1 MLDKHLIAQTRPLAN
16 PENIVLWKDYRV
28 TVLADRLFRIEK
40 DEEHIFCDEAT
51 EAVWFRDMPPVA
63 FVKEEN
69 ERELVIKT
77 ELATLVLRDDIKA
90 SFVILNGKNIALD
103 NEQNMKGTY
112 CTLDC
117 CDGADLVH
125 HDQTTEPIKLDMGVV
140 AKNGVAVLDYTK
152 SSVLT
157 KEGMIKKERRDSL
170 DVYVFAYGH
179 DYRAAIRAFYMIC
192 GDTPKLPRFALGN
205 WWSRYYAYTE
215 KEYLNV
221 IDRMTERDVPITVA
235 TVDMDWHWNTQ
246 NLKNKKGI
254 EKKMPLEERG
264 GKNGNF
270 YGGSSGWT
278 GYSWNTDLFP
288 DYKAFL
294 KKLKKRGCAVTL
306 NLHPATGVRWFE
318 DMYRE
323 MAIEMGID
331 PETERMVNLDF
342 SDDKWINAY
351 FKILH
356 KPYEH
361 NGVDF
366 WWIDWQQG
374 PRAKAAG
381 IDIMW
386 VLNHYHT
393 MDNAKE
399 HTPLIL
405 SRYSGL
411 GAHRY
416 PLGFSGDTHTTWKTL
431 DYLPYFTATASN
443 IGFSWW
449 SHDIGGHMGGYK
461 DNELYV
467 RFVQFGVFS
476 PINRLHCTSAEFQTK
491 EPRFYNNGAGLIAE
505 EFLRLRHAMIPYI
518 YSAMIRTNKEGRALI
533 EPMYY
538 EYPEEEAAYNCPGQY
553 AFGSELIVAPI
564 TQPADSKGMT
574 KKKVWLPCGTWTDI
588 FTGETYKGGR
598 WVDMVRFLENIP
610 VLAKEGAIIPLDA
623 RKHTNSIDLPDAL
636 KVMAFNGNGE
646 YTLYEDKAETKFIS
660 KKNTGKQTV
669 FIESTENSIERS
681 IKLEFRNITDG
692 RVFVL
697 ADGKPIEAEVRS
709 DDFLTVTIPCVLPG
723 VIYVV
728 EAEYKED
735 RRKYRDT
742 KFIQALSCLE
752 LTTSL
757 KHKLLNLHNIDDDKE
772 FMRTVMLESE
782 LTENEKI
789 KLTEAW

>member
-1 MLDKHLIAQTRPLAN
+1 MLDKHLIAQTRPIAD
-16 PENIVLWKDYRV
+16 PQNIVLWEDYRI
-28 TVLADRLFRIEK
+28 TVLAERLFRVEK
-40 DEEHIFCDEAT
+40 DEGKIFCDEAT
-51 EAVWFRDMPPVA
+51 EAVWFRDMPPVP
-63 FVKEEN
+63 FEKEESEN
-69 ERELVIKT
+69 ELRIKT
-77 ELATLVLRDDIKA
+77 PLVTLVLRNDIKE
-90 SFVILNGKNIALD
+90 SFVVLSGKNITLD
-103 NEQNMKGTY
+103 NKQNMRGTY
-112 CTLDC
+112 STLDR
-117 CDGADLVH
+117 CDGADFIEL
-125 HDQTTEPIKLDMGVV
+125 DNTIIPIQLDMGVIS
-140 AKNGVAVLDYTK
+140 KNGVAVLDYTK

-170 DVYVFAYGH
+170 DIYVFAYGH

-192 GDTPKLPRFALGN
+192 GNTPKLPRYALGN
-205 WWSRYYAYTE
+205 WWSRYYEYTE

-221 IDRMTERDVPITVA
+221 IDRMSERDIPITVA

-246 NLKNKKGI
+246 NLKNKKDI

-264 GKNGNF
+264 GSF

-288 DYKAFL
+288 DYKSFL
-294 KKLKKRGCAVTL
+294 KKLKKRGCAITL

-323 MAIEMGID
+323 MALEMGID
-331 PETERMVNLDF
+331 PETERMVDLDF
-342 SDDKWINAY
+342 SNDEWINAY
-351 FKILH
+351 FKVLH
-356 KPYEH
+356 KPYEQD
-361 NGVDF
+361 GVDF

-399 HTPLIL
+399 HMPLIL

-431 DYLPYFTATASN
+431 DYLPYFTSTASN
-443 IGFSWW
+443 IGFTWW

-461 DNELYV
+461 SNELYV

-476 PINRLHCTSAEFQTK
+476 PINRLHCTSAEYQTK
-491 EPRFYNNGAGLIAE
+491 EPRFYNNGAGFIAE
-505 EFLRLRHAMIPYI
+505 DFLRLRHAMIPYI

-553 AFGSELIVAPI
+553 TFGSELIAAPI
-564 TQPADSKGMT
+564 TQPADSKGMA
-574 KKKVWLPCGTWTDI
+574 KKSVWLPSGIWTDI
-588 FTGETYKGGR
+588 FTGETYRGGK
-598 WVDMVRFLENIP
+598 WVDMVRFLDTIP

-646 YTLYEDKAETKFIS
+646 YTLYEDEAQTKFIS
-660 KKNTGKQTV
+660 KKNACKQTM

-681 IKLEFRNITDG
+681 IKIEFRNITDAS
-692 RVFVL
+692 VFVL

-728 EAEYKED
+728 ETEFKED
-735 RRKYRDT
+735 HRKYRDD
-742 KFIQALSCLE
+742 KFVKALSCLE
-752 LTTSL
+752 IPTSIKNEL
-757 KHKLLNLHNIDDDKE
+757 WELHDIDDDKE
-772 FMRTVMLESE
+772 FMRSIMLKTE

-789 KLTEAW
+789 KLTESW